1 MSISRSR
8 GGISNQMLEPEEDVN
23 LMTLAPNTIRKAKAS
38 HKLRET
44 DWNAGEVKIGVSIR
58 ELKFCNK
65 KVPAAEIITLH
76 RGEKKTVGVPFN
88 KKLEFAFKKVED
100 EMIFKFAVTSHGD
113 LLGFIYL
120 EIPQKFRTMKEFR
133 LDDWFPVKQVEV
145 DEEEVLK
152 MQNFV
157 ARIIIN
163 YKADR
168 KLQVKELFT
177 GSIPREKMYKL
188 LAKNLRERLG
198 KINQDV
204 ENFQDD
210 GFKYLG
216 DLERKLLEKR
226 GEFSTRK
233 RTVGGGGYKGKD
245 LLSTQKQTFYKGNPN
260 GTKAKKGMKA
270 TSKVAEVFHKDD
282 GKDVIVK
289 GGEVERQAEEL
300 LRELTKTKKDL
311 VDKNQRI
318 RSLQEGKKDVDNDGL
333 RKKLEGLR
341 RDLLR
346 DKKELAIKLK
356 ENAKAMALE
365 KRDLEEQHERE
376 MNECQD
382 MKDEI
387 NDVMGEYQEKYRQLE
402 RLEDEMKDK
411 EDTVEKNGKEFVSKL
426 GQLQKD
432 LVDMEAEK
440 KSLDELEDELDQL
453 KERMLLER
461 QKIYKESEQF
471 SYDKGDITTK
481 DKQLDL
487 QEENMNRTR
496 ADLEKEREETFAN
509 IERKKKQLLAEKAA
523 ADTGSGGFRARKE
536 ELDGLIKDLMQ
547 AQKKV
552 KAEALKLVESQKEVD
567 QEQKDYENLKKIA
580 DEEKEQDLKTLENDY
595 EYVEEQMGE
604 IDKKRK
610 EMDDLQTQLGEFES
624 FLKEQET
631 STKMEVVRFNKD
643 RENFFDKVDK
653 SEFNKE
659 ELKKLAKAHGMDLK
673 VSNQAMLLQEKRE
686 AELNR
691 KKSKVRGS
699 IVGLGQVN
707 KAGDME
713 ERKKKINDRR
723 STMVNRLSVTGQ
735 NLGALR
741 MEHKFDNKKT
751 VQKFLA
757 QMFEDTNASKASDLR
772 DKTRAELEAAM
783 EQLALAE
790 EKLEKTQADLQQ
802 SKLNFFLKR
811 PKKRT
816 QVIKKRMSMRPKDK
830 GKRASFK
837 PIPVDEYKKQQEAKK
852 AAQEETETITKTI
865 TRQDSQGNEVTETIT
880 ETVTT
885 TKEAVP
891 GLGDPLAAIGEGEDS
906 RFCEEDEDEFS
917 MEEFEEDYVEF
928 EEEVHDFDPE
938 VLPKN
943 MIALQEDLFKRCD
956 NVISV
961 MEAAKPGIE
970 NGNKIDQKVNFLNG
984 GKNCVANIFK
994 VINIL
999 NNDPDSLDSAL
1010 LREMEGENAD
1020 LDFDSIKLKY
1030 EENIKALVAY
1040 IRRIR
1045 SNYNFF
1051 NQGIDQGL
1059 LVK

>member
-23 LMTLAPNTIRKAKAS
+23 LMTLAPNTIRKTKARD
-38 HKLRET
+38 KLRET
-44 DWNAGEVKIGVSIR
+44 NWDAGEVKIGVSIR

-76 RGEKKTVGVPFN
+76 RGEKKTIGVPFN
-88 KKLEFAFKKVED
+88 KKLEFAFTKVED

-145 DEEEVLK
+145 DEEEVIK

-168 KLQVKELFT
+168 KLQIKELFT
-177 GSIPREKMYKL
+177 GSIPREKMYKM
-188 LAKNLRERLG
+188 LAKNLRDRLG

-216 DLERKLLEKR
+216 DLEKKLLEKR

-233 RTVGGGGYKGKD
+233 RTVGGGYKGKD

-289 GGEVERQAEEL
+289 GGEFERQAEEL

-333 RKKLEGLR
+333 RKKLESLR

-411 EDTVEKNGKEFVSKL
+411 EDTVKKNGKEFVSKL
-426 GQLQKD
+426 GQLEKD

-440 KSLDELEDELDQL
+440 KALDELEDELDQL

-461 QKIYKESEQF
+461 QKIYKESEEF
-471 SYDKGDITTK
+471 SYNKGDITTK

-496 ADLEKEREETFAN
+496 AALEKEREETFEN
-509 IERKKKQLLAEKAA
+509 IEKKKKELLAQKEA

-536 ELDGLIKDLMQ
+536 ELDSSIKDLMQ
-547 AQKKV
+547 EQKKI
-552 KAEALKLVESQKEVD
+552 KAEAVKLLEGQKEVD
-567 QEQKDYENLKKIA
+567 KEQLDYENLKKIA

-624 FLKEQET
+624 MLKEQEA
-631 STKMEVVRFNKD
+631 STKMETVRFNKD
-643 RENFFDKVDK
+643 RENFYDKVDK

-659 ELKKLAKAHGMDLK
+659 ELKKLAKAHGMDMK

-691 KKSKVRGS
+691 KKTKVRGS

-707 KAGDME
+707 KTGDME

-757 QMFEDTNASKASDLR
+757 KMFEDANAIKASDLR
-772 DKTRAELEAAM
+772 DKTKAELEDAIA
-783 EQLALAE
+783 QLTLAE
-790 EKLEKTQADLQQ
+790 EKLEKCQADLQQ

-830 GKRASFK
+830 SKRASFK
-837 PIPVDEYKKQQEAKK
+837 PIPVDEYKKQQEAK
-852 AAQEETETITKTI
+852 QNQTETITKTI
-865 TRQDSQGNEVTETIT
+865 TRQDSQGNEITETIT

-885 TKEAVP
+885 TKEAMP
-891 GLGDPLAAIGEGEDS
+891 GLGDPLTAIGEGEDS
-906 RFCEEDEDEFS
+906 GFCEEDEDEMS

-928 EEEVHDFDPE
+928 EEEEHEFDPD
-938 VLPKN
+938 VLPKD
-943 MIALQEDLFKRCD
+943 MIALQDDLFKRCD

-970 NGNKIDQKVNFLNG
+970 HPNKIDQKVKFLNG
-984 GKNCVANIFK
+984 GKNCLANIFK

-999 NNDPDSLDSAL
+999 NNDPDSLDNAVI
-1010 LREMEGENAD
+1010 REMEAENAD
-1020 LDFDSIKLKY
+1020 LDFDSIKFKY